1 MVDKTASSKKKT
13 GWNKESYNKMGN
25 CRNREFLNSWDE
37 IKHSV
42 ISRNNSEMPP
52 RVSGEVL
59 ENARFPIFKKR
70 LLQAQAYNIKIKVNP
85 NTTFYSYYFFP
96 RAPRSDF
103 EVLFLSFFWGGG
115 SRTCQTG
122 RTGRTCQTKGEW
134 VWRKGWVIIL
144 LFRRGNFARW
154 SHRR

>member
-1 MVDKTASSKKKT
+1 
-13 GWNKESYNKMGN
+13 
-25 CRNREFLNSWDE
+25 
-37 IKHSV
+37 
-42 ISRNNSEMPP
+42 MPP

-103 EVLFLSFFWGGG
+103 EVLFLSFFEGVAVGRVGHVRRVGPVRLKVSECGERGG
-115 SRTCQTG
+115 
-122 RTGRTCQTKGEW
+122 
-134 VWRKGWVIIL
+134 
-144 LFRRGNFARW
+144 
-154 SHRR
+154 

>member
-1 MVDKTASSKKKT
+1 
-13 GWNKESYNKMGN
+13 
-25 CRNREFLNSWDE
+25 
-37 IKHSV
+37 
-42 ISRNNSEMPP
+42 MPP

-103 EVLFLSFFWGGG
+103 EVLFLSFFL
-115 SRTCQTG
+115 R
-122 RTGRTCQTKGEW
+122 
-134 VWRKGWVIIL
+134 GWKSDESDMSDRSEL
-144 LFRRGNFARW
+144 
-154 SHRR
+154 SD